1 MQAIQS
7 RIRQEMAGN
16 LETGIKTGKKS
27 AKRRQKQYD
36 DYLEQLNTRRRNI
49 PYRKSGF

>member
-36 DYLEQLNTRRRNI
+36 DYFNQTQEGETCPTGNQV
-49 PYRKSGF
+49 FE

>member
-7 RIRQEMAGN
+7 KIRQEMTGN
-16 LETGIKTGKKS
+16 LETGTKS
-27 AKRRQKQYD
+27 AKRCQKQYD
-36 DYLEQLNTRRRNI
+36 DYLEQSNTRRRNI